1 MNIKSSKELVA
12 EANKVINTMSA
23 EQVKE
28 ALKNGEL
35 TLIDIRDIRELWNEG
50 AIEEAIHIPRGMLEF
65 WLDPSS
71 PYYRNDKFEV
81 RIINEISN

>member
-35 TLIDIRDIRELWNEG
+35 TLIDIRDIRELWN
-50 AIEEAIHIPRGMLEF
+50 
-65 WLDPSS
+65 
-71 PYYRNDKFEV
+71 
-81 RIINEISN
+81 